1 MLKTIAVNAIVE
13 YIENNLEL
21 MHINADALVEYS
33 GYSKRY
39 LQILFSLIIG

>member
-21 MHINADALVEYS
+21 MHINADALV
-33 GYSKRY
+33 
-39 LQILFSLIIG
+39 